1 MSSLKE
7 QLEQLETDLA
17 KEVVTI
23 SPYHDLPFAIFRY
36 DPQLEF
42 EIRKEIRFL
51 ATRLSNTGKQVHIIS
66 LADLYYESINSEG
79 GIDAIIKEEIELGFT
94 RAQETVG
101 NILSDPDFTP
111 ISQLLEDRLN
121 NINPQNAIIFLIRAG
136 VFAPNS
142 YKISVLLDHMKG
154 HTETPCILFY
164 PGSVR
169 ENVLFFMDQ
178 FDMPPGSYHINIY
191 NR

>member
-7 QLEQLETDLA
+7 QLEQLEKDLA
-17 KEVVTI
+17 KDVVTI

-42 EIRKEIRFL
+42 EIRKEIKFL
-51 ATRLSNTGKQVHIIS
+51 ATRLGKSGKQVHIIS
-66 LADLYYESINSEG
+66 LADLFYESVNNEG
-79 GIDAIIKEEIELGFT
+79 GIESIVKEEAEFGFI
-94 RAQETVG
+94 RAQDTVN

-111 ISQLLEDRLN
+111 ITQLLENRLKE
-121 NINPQNAIIFLIRAG
+121 INPQNAIIFLIRAG
-136 VFAPNS
+136 VFAPNC

-154 HTETPCILFY
+154 RTDIPCILFY
-164 PGSVR
+164 PGSLK

>member
-1 MSSLKE
+1 MSSLRE
-7 QLEQLETDLA
+7 QLDQLEKDLA
-17 KEVVTI
+17 KDVVTI

-42 EIRKEIRFL
+42 EIRKEINFL
-51 ATRLSNTGKQVHIIS
+51 STRLGNLGKQVYIIS
-66 LADLYYESINSEG
+66 LADLFYESINKEG
-79 GIDAIIKEEIELGFT
+79 GINPLIIEENEFGFL
-94 RAQETVG
+94 RAQETVN

-111 ISQLLEDRLN
+111 ISMLLEEKLKDFDK
-121 NINPQNAIIFLIRAG
+121 QNTIIFLIRAG
-136 VFAPNS
+136 VFSPNF
-142 YKISVLLDHMKG
+142 YKISVLLDYMKG
-154 HTETPCILFY
+154 RTEIPCILFY
-164 PGSVR
+164 PGSVK